1 MRNLI
6 WKTIVLIR
14 KILQL
19 YRFFVLIFME
29 KHGIN
34 VQRVRGRLSIMML
47 SLMSIDVLIV
57 DNLLTKVEYENSEL
71 EQ

>member
-19 YRFFVLIFME
+19 YLFFVLIFME

-47 SLMSIDVLIV
+47 SLMSIDVLIA
-57 DNLLTKVEYENSEL
+57 DSLLTKAEYGN
-71 EQ
+71 